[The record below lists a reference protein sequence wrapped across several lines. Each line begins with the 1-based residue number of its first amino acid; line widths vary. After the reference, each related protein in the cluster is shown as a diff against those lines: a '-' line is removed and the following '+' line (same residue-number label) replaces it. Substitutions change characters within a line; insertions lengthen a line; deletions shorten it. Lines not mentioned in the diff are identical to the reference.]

1 MQMKISKTGIPARDA
16 VLKGAAYVADAVRS
30 TLGPFGLNAL
40 LEKGNRI
47 TNDGYTISSELCS
60 SVKDEFERRGAIMLH
75 EASSKTND
83 QVGDATTTS
92 EVLALAITQE
102 AIRFLPKEGTFISK
116 KTPAEVLTMIT
127 ASKENVID
135 LLAKQIKNIES
146 EAELIHSAK
155 VSVEDDELAE
165 LIGKAQWELG
175 PDGFILAEETAEK
188 FSSVQNVKG
197 IRIDNGFGTSVM
209 INNQEKQLLEV
220 NDCAVILTNYTMNDL
235 LPIEKVMNDI
245 VKSGRRDIVV
255 VARAFTPDFIRM
267 AVENFKNGLHIYPI
281 NAPYTDQA
289 EVMRDLQSVL
299 GGTYIDSEESE
310 LKDMS
315 LTDVGVAAK
324 VVARRFDGVFTGVY
338 DDKTKERVEK
348 RVQQLKEK
356 YAGSGSDFEKK
367 SLLERISQLE
377 NGFAL
382 LKVGAKTETE
392 RKYKKDKCDDAVNA
406 VRLALKGGT
415 VPGAGI
421 AFKEIAETLDDS
433 DILKKPLRSIN
444 EQIMSSAPTGFVVE
458 EWVRDPFLVLE
469 ASLTNACSIAGVL
482 ATTNVV
488 VATKNKKEC
497 THGTEEETN

>member
-1 MQMKISKTGIPARDA
+1 MKVSKTGIPARDA
-16 VLKGAAYVADAVRS
+16 VLKGAAYVADAVKS

-60 SVKDEFERRGAIMLH
+60 SIKDEFERRGAVMLH

-102 AIRFLPKEGTFISK
+102 AIRFLPKEGSFVSK
-116 KTPAEVLTMIT
+116 KTPSEVLKMIND
-127 ASKENVID
+127 SKEIVIQK
-135 LLAKQIKNIES
+135 LSEQVKKIEN
-146 EAELIHSAK
+146 EEELINSAR
-155 VSVEDDELAE
+155 VSVEDEELAQ
-165 LIGKAQWELG
+165 LIGKSQWELG
-175 PDGFILAEETAEK
+175 PDGFILAEETADK
-188 FSSVQNVKG
+188 FSSIQNVKG

-235 LPIEKVMNDI
+235 VPIKDLI
-245 VKSGRRDIVV
+245 DSLVKSGRRQIVV

-267 AVENFKNGLHIYPI
+267 AVENFKNGLQIYPV

-289 EVMRDLQSVL
+289 EIMRDLQSVL
-299 GGTYIDSEESE
+299 GGTYIDSEEAD
-310 LKDMS
+310 LKDMN

-348 RVQQLKEK
+348 RVNQLKEK
-356 YAGSGSDFEKK
+356 YTGSGSDFEKK

-421 AFKEIAETLDDS
+421 AFKDIAETLEEGN
-433 DILKKPLRSIN
+433 ILKKPLRSIN
-444 EQIMSSAPTGFVVE
+444 EQIISSAPVGFVVE
-458 EWVRDPFLVLE
+458 DWVRDPFLVLE

-497 THGTEEETN
+497 THGSEEETN

>member
-1 MQMKISKTGIPARDA
+1 MKVSKTGIPARDA
-16 VLKGAAYVADAVRS
+16 VLKGAAYVADAVKS

-60 SVKDEFERRGAIMLH
+60 SIKDEFERRGAVMLH

-102 AIRFLPKEGTFISK
+102 AIRFLPKEGSFVSK
-116 KTPAEVLTMIT
+116 KTPSEVLKMIND
-127 ASKENVID
+127 SKELVIQK
-135 LLAKQIKNIES
+135 LSEQVKKIEN
-146 EAELIHSAK
+146 EEELINSAR
-155 VSVEDDELAE
+155 VSVEDEELAQ
-165 LIGKAQWELG
+165 LIGKSQWELG
-175 PDGFILAEETAEK
+175 PDGFILAEETADK
-188 FSSVQNVKG
+188 FSSIQNVKG

-235 LPIEKVMNDI
+235 VPIKDLI
-245 VKSGRRDIVV
+245 DSLVKSGRRQIVV

-267 AVENFKNGLHIYPI
+267 AVENFKNGLQIYPV

-289 EVMRDLQSVL
+289 EIMRDLQSVL
-299 GGTYIDSEESE
+299 GGTYIDSEEAD
-310 LKDMS
+310 LKDMN

-338 DDKTKERVEK
+338 DEKTKERVEK

-356 YAGSGSDFEKK
+356 HTGSGSDFEKK

-421 AFKEIAETLDDS
+421 AFKDIAETLEEGN
-433 DILKKPLRSIN
+433 ILKKPLRSIN
-444 EQIMSSAPTGFVVE
+444 EQIISSAPVGFVVE
-458 EWVRDPFLVLE
+458 DWVRDPFLVLE

-497 THGTEEETN
+497 THGSEEETN